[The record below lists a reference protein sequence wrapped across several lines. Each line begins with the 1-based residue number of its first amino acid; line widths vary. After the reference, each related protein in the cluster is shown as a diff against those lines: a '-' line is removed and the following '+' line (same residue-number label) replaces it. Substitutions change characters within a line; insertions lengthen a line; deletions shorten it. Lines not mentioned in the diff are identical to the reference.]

1 MRFGRRTRE
10 VRAAE
15 ECSFLTDQKG
25 TEKVTATSDARSTAW
40 GLHAPKTPNKEVGR
54 PTGYANAVLL
64 FALNACGPS
73 STLNSGV
80 PPNPRRVKRLL
91 IFGAFCMTDGSSPNP
106 RRVKRLLILG
116 WTLL

>member
-1 MRFGRRTRE
+1 MLAPAGQATARAGLRSKLAALVVRRQ
-10 VRAAE
+10 A
-15 ECSFLTDQKG
+15 G
-25 TEKVTATSDARSTAW
+25 PATW

-91 IFGAFCMTDGSSPNP
+91 
-106 RRVKRLLILG
+106 LLG